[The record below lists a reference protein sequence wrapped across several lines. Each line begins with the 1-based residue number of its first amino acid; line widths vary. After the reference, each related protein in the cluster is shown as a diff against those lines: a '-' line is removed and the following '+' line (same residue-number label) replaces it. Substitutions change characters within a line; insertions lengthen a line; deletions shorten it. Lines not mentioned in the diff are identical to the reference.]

1 VQGQDVA
8 TGTVQVV
15 SSSPGIFLTD
25 FLSLDRPGTV
35 LTEGNQLTGPTVRAR
50 RKELIQIFG
59 TGAGPLT
66 QSVAD
71 GAPAP
76 GLPPAETMLAPR
88 VFIGSEEAAVEFSGL
103 APGYVGLW
111 QINARVPDVASITG
125 LVPVV
130 IVAPEGY
137 ASNAVT
143 IWVE

>member
-1 VQGQDVA
+1 M
-8 TGTVQVV
+8 
-15 SSSPGIFLTD
+15 
-25 FLSLDRPGTV
+25 
-35 LTEGNQLTGPTVRAR
+35 RAR
-50 RKELIQIFG
+50 RNEVIQIFA

-71 GAPAP
+71 GAPSP

-88 VFIGSEEAAVEFSGL
+88 VFVGPEEAAVEFSGL

-111 QINARVPDVASITG
+111 QVNVRVPDVASITG

-130 IVAPEGY
+130 IVAPEGN